1 MRLDEFF
8 DGKSGN
14 EPVVR
19 VDGAHIVEYMA
30 RGIDLLS
37 EKDVEVDSS
46 TEGAYSSQRHIE
58 SI

>member
-37 EKDVEVDSS
+37 EKNVEVDSG
-46 TEGAYSSQRHIE
+46 TEGAYSSQR
-58 SI
+58 